1 MGLAISLQTREKK
14 PNRNIRH
21 NFFEWLN
28 KKYELNTENMKLKN
42 EIMRWKSK
50 LRKSSRIGV
59 GRFLFCVQGQRIDF
73 SFCGSQMAFVIYRHA
88 SHYRALLYIFYKTE
102 VYGSLTLRAIFFPVA
117 FAHFASVSHF
127 GNSHNIL
134 TFPLLLYLL
143 WWSGISDHWCYYCD
157 CFGVLWTTSI

>member
-1 MGLAISLQTREKK
+1 M
-14 PNRNIRH
+14 
-21 NFFEWLN
+21 N
-28 KKYELNTENMKLKN
+28 KNYELNTNMKN

-73 SFCGSQMAFVIYRHA
+73 SFVGHRWPLSYTGMPHIIVLCFTFFTKQRFMAAWHESKSI
-88 SHYRALLYIFYKTE
+88 
-102 VYGSLTLRAIFFPVA
+102 RAIFSVA

-127 GNSHNIL
+127 GNSHDIL

-143 WWSGISDHWCYYCD
+143 WWSGISDRWCYYCN